1 MEIMLGVVEKHLKD
15 NTVIGSYP
23 MWVHERKVLF
33 NKLNLLVWQGYP
45 PS

>member
-15 NTVIGSYP
+15 NMVIGSHP
-23 MWVHERKVLF
+23 IHERKVLF